1 MNPNQTNEARTVNQ
15 TESNEAKELSNA
27 VDEMLFEW
35 TKHSGTSKDPA
46 EEELK
51 KRKKR
56 KKL

>member
-1 MNPNQTNEARTVNQ
+1 MIEVLLYNA
-15 TESNEAKELSNA
+15 AKELSNA

>member
-1 MNPNQTNEARTVNQ
+1 MKQKNYQKAVN
-15 TESNEAKELSNA
+15 
-27 VDEMLFEW
+27 EMLFEW

-51 KRKKR
+51 KKKKKE